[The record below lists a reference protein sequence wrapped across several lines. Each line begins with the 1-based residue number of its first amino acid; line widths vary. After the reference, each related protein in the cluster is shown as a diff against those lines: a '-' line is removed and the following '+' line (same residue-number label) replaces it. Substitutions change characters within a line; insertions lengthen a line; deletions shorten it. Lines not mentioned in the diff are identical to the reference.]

1 MPGRPMSIA
10 AGTMLRGAGPCRASR
25 LLYSGSPGRVCCA
38 HYARARPVPFTFS
51 SITRGRRAASV
62 VCFASAASTRA
73 GARSSMKHP
82 GRSLRGS
89 KRCCV
94 SQGERRLRCV
104 RPITPSPRF
113 SADGRRS
120 FAFRRRNVRSATA
133 GCAHTAIRASRC
145 SCSGALPPRCRC
157 SNPSARLQCCRA
169 APTARPSRGLGG
181 PPEAERAEQ
190 ISVDAVFA
198 AWCGLVATQA
208 TAEADF
214 ERPPA
219 PLSTQTRSV
228 RMEPS
233 ALSSSVR

>member
-1 MPGRPMSIA
+1 MVMLTA
-10 AGTMLRGAGPCRASR
+10 ALR
-25 LLYSGSPGRVCCA
+25 LLHARYGKPCYVLGADAWAADVYRGWDDVARCWSLPRKSPTLFGLAWPGVLRA
-38 HYARARPVPFTFS
+38 YARARPVPFTFS

-181 PPEAERAEQ
+181 PPEA
-190 ISVDAVFA
+190 
-198 AWCGLVATQA
+198 
-208 TAEADF
+208 
-214 ERPPA
+214 
-219 PLSTQTRSV
+219 
-228 RMEPS
+228 
-233 ALSSSVR
+233 